1 MSKVWRRNDGAFD
14 SLTTPKHAVLHPDI
28 TRRMLG
34 HISATPRLREGLA
47 AANEIQRKMAI
58 EAGEKPTNISWVT
71 ALQREAKRDPNIAT
85 HINHEVKTESFIAKK
100 EGSSHEAAVSVIARS
115 SLN

>member
-1 MSKVWRRNDGAFD
+1 MAKVWRRGDGAFD

-34 HISATPRLREGLA
+34 HISSSPKLREALA
-47 AANEIQRKMAI
+47 EANRIQRQMAI
-58 EAGEKPTNISWVT
+58 EAGEKPANVSWMT
-71 ALQREAKRDPNIAT
+71 ALQRETKKDSNIAT
-85 HINHEVKTESFIAKK
+85 HINHEIKTEAFIAKK

-115 SLN
+115 NLN